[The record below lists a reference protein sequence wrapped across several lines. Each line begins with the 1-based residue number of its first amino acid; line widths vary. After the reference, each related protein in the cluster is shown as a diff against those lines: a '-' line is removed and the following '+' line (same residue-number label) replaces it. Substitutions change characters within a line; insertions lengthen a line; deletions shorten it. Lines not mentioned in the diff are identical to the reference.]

1 MAGDGVTRAF
11 VTGISGQ
18 DGTILA
24 GVLAAEGVE
33 VHGLVRSADEGA
45 AHRQHLPAGV
55 VLHTGELTDRER
67 VAQLVD
73 TVEPDEIYNLAGIS
87 SVAYSWE
94 HPALTGEVSGLG
106 PVGVFQAAARLQ
118 ERTGRP
124 VRVLQ
129 ASSAEIFGRPER
141 SPQDE
146 TTAVAPISPY
156 GAAKAYAHQM
166 AGIFRARGLHVATC
180 ILYNHESPLRPT
192 TFVTRKITAA
202 AARIAHDGG
211 GMLTLGAMDV
221 RRDWGWAPDYVD
233 AMTRAVRHGSAEDF
247 VVATGRTHTV
257 AEFVEAAMRH
267 AGVEDWESHVET
279 DAAFVRPAD
288 AAEQSG
294 DATKARELLGWA
306 PTVSFEELVGRMV
319 DHDVALLGGAR

>member
-33 VHGLVRSADEGA
+33 VHGLVRSADEA
-45 AHRQHLPAGV
+45 DSHRQHLPDGV
-55 VLHTGELTDRER
+55 VLHEGELTDRARIAE
-67 VAQLVD
+67 LVD
-73 TVEPDEIYNLAGIS
+73 AVSPDEIYNLAGIS

-94 HPALTGEVSGLG
+94 HPALTGEVSGLA
-106 PVGVFQAAARLQ
+106 PVGVFEAAARLQ

-146 TTAVAPISPY
+146 GTPIQPISPY

-166 AGIFRARGLHVATC
+166 AGIFRDRGLHVATC

-202 AARIAHDGG
+202 AARIAHEGG
-211 GMLTLGAMDV
+211 GVLTLGSTDV

-233 AMTRAVRHGSAEDF
+233 AMTRALRHPTADDF
-247 VVATGRTHTV
+247 VVATGLTHSV
-257 AEFVEAAMRH
+257 AEFVEAAMVH
-267 AGVEDWESHVET
+267 AGVTDWESHVET
-279 DAAFVRPAD
+279 DQAFVRPAD

-294 DATKARELLGWA
+294 DATKARELLGWV

-319 DHDVALLGGAR
+319 DHDVALLRDAR

>member
-1 MAGDGVTRAF
+1 MTSPTARGWR
-11 VTGISGQ
+11 
-18 DGTILA
+18 
-24 GVLAAEGVE
+24 
-33 VHGLVRSADEGA
+33 
-45 AHRQHLPAGV
+45 
-55 VLHTGELTDRER
+55 
-67 VAQLVD
+67 QLVD
-73 TVEPDEIYNLAGIS
+73 SVEPDEIYNLAGIS

-106 PVGVFQAAARLQ
+106 PVGVFQARRAPAGAHRAPGPRAAGV
-118 ERTGRP
+118 ERRDLRP
-124 VRVLQ
+124 SRT
-129 ASSAEIFGRPER
+129 R

-211 GMLTLGAMDV
+211 GTLTLGSHGRAPGLGLGPGL
-221 RRDWGWAPDYVD
+221 RGRDDPRGAAPH
-233 AMTRAVRHGSAEDF
+233 APRTSSSPPGARTRSPSSSRPPCGTPGS
-247 VVATGRTHTV
+247 T
-257 AEFVEAAMRH
+257 
-267 AGVEDWESHVET
+267 DWESHVET

-294 DATKARELLGWA
+294 DASKARELLGWA

-319 DHDVALLGGAR
+319 EHDVALLGGAR